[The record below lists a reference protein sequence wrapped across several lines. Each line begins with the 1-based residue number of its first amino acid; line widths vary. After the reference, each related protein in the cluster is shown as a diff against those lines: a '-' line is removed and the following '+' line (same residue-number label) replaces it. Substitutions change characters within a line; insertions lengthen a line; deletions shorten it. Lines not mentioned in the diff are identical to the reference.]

1 MTSGNLNAGPDS
13 TRLGPQH
20 VLDATAELLRD
31 LHKLLESYAPT
42 WYTEDV
48 DTRIRETLA
57 MLTLARTHSQGS
69 LVENRSIQP
78 G

>member
-1 MTSGNLNAGPDS
+1 MASGNLDAGPDS
-13 TRLGPQH
+13 KRLGPQH
-20 VLDATAELLRD
+20 VLDAMAELLRD

-48 DTRIRETLA
+48 DRRIRETLA
-57 MLTLARTHSQGS
+57 MLTSARTPSQCS

>member
-1 MTSGNLNAGPDS
+1 MTSGNSNTGPDS
-13 TRLGPQH
+13 TRLGSQH
-20 VLDATAELLRD
+20 VLEAMAELLRD

-57 MLTLARTHSQGS
+57 MLTLARTRSQTS

>member
-1 MTSGNLNAGPDS
+1 M
-13 TRLGPQH
+13 
-20 VLDATAELLRD
+20 AELLGD

-57 MLTLARTHSQGS
+57 MLTLARTRSQRS